1 MGRPGQRLKTGKGR
15 GIRVDLV
22 VSRYNEHITGALHK
36 DAYET
41 LLSKGLRSKD
51 VRTFWVPGAME
62 IPQVLS
68 RLIQKPRAHAAIGIG
83 CVIRGETSH
92 HDQVGRAVIDG
103 IARLSLV
110 SKIPL
115 MSCILTVNN
124 LKQAQRRT
132 SGPVGRK
139 GKETA
144 EGALEMIAVYKQFRR
159 A

>member
-1 MGRPGQRLKTGKGR
+1 MGRPGQKIREGKGQ

-22 VSRYNEHITGALHK
+22 VSRYNEKITRALHE

-51 VRTFWVPGAME
+51 IRTFWVPGAME

-68 RLIQKPRAHAAIGIG
+68 RLIPRPRAQAAIGIG

-92 HDQVGRAVIDG
+92 HDHVGRAVIDG
-103 IARLSLV
+103 IARLSLT

-115 MSCILTVNN
+115 LSCILTVNS
-124 LKQAQRRT
+124 LRQAQRRT

-139 GKETA
+139 GRETA
-144 EGALEMIAVYKQFRR
+144 EGALEMIAIYKALRKT
-159 A
+159 